1 MSNLED
7 IYSLKNEPFNK
18 IIVGSAVF
26 NELVKLSD
34 NHNMTLKAMV
44 ERLILDAA
52 KLEDS
57 KHE

>member
-1 MSNLED
+1 MSNLAD

-18 IIVGSAVF
+18 IIVGTAVF

-44 ERLILDAA
+44 EKLILDAS
-52 KLEDS
+52 KIEGE